1 MRAAATA
8 AVLGAALLHTGCAPA
23 LNWRDVR
30 PPGSGLHA
38 QLPCKPASQVRSVG
52 LAGAKVS
59 MTVLACD
66 AGGAT
71 WSLAW
76 ADVAEPAQVG
86 PALAALRE
94 AALNN
99 VGAGAATP
107 LPLAVKGS
115 TQHAQASRVAFAGQL
130 PSGTAVQA
138 QTAVFAKALRVF
150 QASALGAALDAAAAQ
165 VYFDAL
171 SLAP

>member
-1 MRAAATA
+1 MKAAAVVMLA
-8 AVLGAALLHTGCAPA
+8 AALLHAGCAPA

-30 PPGSGLHA
+30 PPRSGLQA
-38 QLPCKPASQVRSVG
+38 QLPCKPASQVRSVK
-52 LAGAKVS
+52 LAGATVS

-76 ADVAEPAQVG
+76 AEVAEPAQVG
-86 PALAALRE
+86 PALAALRD
-94 AALNN
+94 AALSNI
-99 VGAGAATP
+99 GAGAATP

-115 TQHAQASRVAFAGQL
+115 TQHVQATRVAFSGKL

-150 QASALGAALDAAAAQ
+150 QASALGAELDAATAQ
-165 VYFDAL
+165 IYFDAL
-171 SLAP
+171 SL

>member
-1 MRAAATA
+1 MRAAAA
-8 AVLGAALLHTGCAPA
+8 VVLGAVLLHAGCAPA

-30 PPGSGLHA
+30 APGSGLLA
-38 QLPCKPASQVRSVG
+38 QLPCKPASQVRSVK
-52 LAGAKVS
+52 LAGAAVS

-99 VGAGAATP
+99 LGAGAATP

-115 TQHAQASRVAFAGQL
+115 TQHVQAARVSFSGKL

-138 QTAVFAKALRVF
+138 QSAVFAKALRVF
-150 QASALGAALDAAAAQ
+150 QASALGAELDAAAAQ

-171 SLAP
+171 SL

>member
-1 MRAAATA
+1 MRAAAA
-8 AVLGAALLHTGCAPA
+8 VVLGAVLLHAGCAPA

-30 PPGSGLHA
+30 PPGSGLLA
-38 QLPCKPASQVRSVG
+38 QLPCKPASQVRSVK
-52 LAGAKVS
+52 LAGAAVS

-99 VGAGAATP
+99 LGAGAATP

-115 TQHAQASRVAFAGQL
+115 TQHVQAARVSFSGKL

-138 QTAVFAKALRVF
+138 QSAVFAKALRVF
-150 QASALGAALDAAAAQ
+150 QASALGAELDAAAAQ

-171 SLAP
+171 SL